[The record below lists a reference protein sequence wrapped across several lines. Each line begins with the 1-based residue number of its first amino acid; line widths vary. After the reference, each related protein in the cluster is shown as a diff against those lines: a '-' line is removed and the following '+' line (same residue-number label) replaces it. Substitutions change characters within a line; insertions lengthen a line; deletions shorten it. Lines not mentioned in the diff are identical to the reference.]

1 MQFQFTPSNQEL
13 THIGD
18 SLMNLD
24 LNQSPPPPSPPSQS
38 PPGFES
44 FFDEH
49 QNPRRPIE
57 DRIRLAICA
66 SLRQP
71 QSTALNIMQLDNPIV
86 GVDGESLWNCK
97 RDKTR
102 LAKALEMDVDDNNKS
117 DGEHKGGFFDCNI
130 CLGMAKDPILTC
142 CGHLFCWGCFYNVPY
157 VDSLSKECPV
167 CNGEVT
173 DANVIPVYG
182 NGNGNGNGRSLE
194 GLESDFG
201 VIIPPRPKARRV
213 ESVEPRCLDNSI
225 SPVADAIR
233 NLRINLRNRDANSV
247 VHASVNIQPRDERYA
262 GSVEMD
268 MAVTSTGRR
277 RRRLR

>member
-1 MQFQFTPSNQEL
+1 
-13 THIGD
+13 
-18 SLMNLD
+18 MNLD
-24 LNQSPPPPSPPSQS
+24 LNQPPPSPPSQS

-44 FFDEH
+44 FSDEH

-57 DRIRLAICA
+57 DRIRFAICA

-71 QSTALNIMQLDNPIV
+71 QSTALNMMSVDDPTV
-86 GVDGESLWNCK
+86 GVDSESLRNCK
-97 RDKTR
+97 RDKTQ
-102 LAKALEMDVDDNNKS
+102 LAKALEMDADDNKS
-117 DGEHKGGFFDCNI
+117 DGNHKGGIFDCNI

-157 VDSLSKECPV
+157 VDSISKECPV

-173 DANVIPVYG
+173 DANVIPVY
-182 NGNGNGNGRSLE
+182 GNGNGRSLE

-233 NLRINLRNRDANSV
+233 NLRINMRNRDANSV
-247 VHASVNIQPRDERYA
+247 VHASVNIQPQDERYA

-268 MAVTSTGRR
+268 MSVTSTGMRR

>member
-1 MQFQFTPSNQEL
+1 M
-13 THIGD
+13 GD

-24 LNQSPPPPSPPSQS
+24 LNQSPPPPPPPSPSPPPPSQS
-38 PPGFES
+38 LPGFES
-44 FFDEH
+44 FSDEH

-71 QSTALNIMQLDNPIV
+71 QSTALNYMSVDDPVV
-86 GVDGESLWNCK
+86 GVDGESLRNYK

-102 LAKALEMDVDDNNKS
+102 LAKALEMDADDNKS
-117 DGEHKGGFFDCNI
+117 DGDHKGGFFDCNI

-157 VDSLSKECPV
+157 VDSVSKECPV

-173 DANVIPVYG
+173 DSNVIPVYG
-182 NGNGNGNGRSLE
+182 NGNVNGNGKSFE

-201 VIIPPRPKARRV
+201 VRIPPRPKARRV
-213 ESVEPRCLDNSI
+213 ESVGPQSLDNSI

-247 VHASVNIQPRDERYA
+247 VHASVNIQLQDQRYD

-268 MAVTSTGRR
+268 MAVTSAGRRR

>member
-1 MQFQFTPSNQEL
+1 
-13 THIGD
+13 
-18 SLMNLD
+18 MNLD
-24 LNQSPPPPSPPSQS
+24 LNQPPPSTPSQS

-44 FFDEH
+44 FSDEH

-57 DRIRLAICA
+57 DRIRFAICA

-71 QSTALNIMQLDNPIV
+71 QSTALNMMSVDDPTV
-86 GVDGESLWNCK
+86 GVDGESLRNCK

-102 LAKALEMDVDDNNKS
+102 LAKALEMDADDNKS
-117 DGEHKGGFFDCNI
+117 DGDHKGGIFDCNI
-130 CLGMAKDPILTC
+130 CL
-142 CGHLFCWGCFYNVPY
+142 
-157 VDSLSKECPV
+157 ECPV

-173 DANVIPVYG
+173 DANVIPVY
-182 NGNGNGNGRSLE
+182 GNGNGRSLE

-233 NLRINLRNRDANSV
+233 NLRINMRNRDANSV

-277 RRRLR
+277 RRRRLR